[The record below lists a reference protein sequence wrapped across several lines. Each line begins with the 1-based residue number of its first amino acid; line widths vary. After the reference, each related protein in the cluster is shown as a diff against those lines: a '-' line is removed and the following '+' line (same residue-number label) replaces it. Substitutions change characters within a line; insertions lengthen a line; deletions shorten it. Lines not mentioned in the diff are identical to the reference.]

1 MLDESVSFFPLSR
14 AEVLIPRYVKM
25 LTKKNL
31 TFSYL
36 MQSLETS
43 FDEVLGVQ
51 NQEQEFLRVLMAALP
66 HETSRSTAQDRSS
79 YGNQPGNHGRDC

>member
-1 MLDESVSFFPLSR
+1 
-14 AEVLIPRYVKM
+14 
-25 LTKKNL
+25 
-31 TFSYL
+31 
-36 MQSLETS
+36 MQCLETS

-79 YGNQPGNHGRDC
+79 